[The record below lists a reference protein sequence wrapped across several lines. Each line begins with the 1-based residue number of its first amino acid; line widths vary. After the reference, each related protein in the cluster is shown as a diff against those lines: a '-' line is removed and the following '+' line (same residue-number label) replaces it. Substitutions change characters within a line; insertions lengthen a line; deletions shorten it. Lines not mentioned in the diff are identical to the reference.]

1 MITHA
6 YWTAGGLICS
16 VSQSLHASR
25 RLYRV
30 TPLLQARFCI
40 GNQMSKGALGSLLSS
55 LDRASTLTLKE
66 IEIEMEIERE
76 RERGR
81 IGMPST
87 SSLIRSTTTFL
98 LNSNIPGNERE
109 AISILIDKWWTLV
122 YAGSKS
128 SQNSINYA
136 TEKSLFSTCGK
147 WKWVYQL

>member
-1 MITHA
+1 M
-6 YWTAGGLICS
+6 
-16 VSQSLHASR
+16 SQSLHASR

-55 LDRASTLTLKE
+55 LDRASTLTLRE
-66 IEIEMEIERE
+66 IEIEMEIERERE

-109 AISILIDKWWTLV
+109 AISILVDK
-122 YAGSKS
+122 
-128 SQNSINYA
+128 
-136 TEKSLFSTCGK
+136 
-147 WKWVYQL
+147 